1 MLTDGNVTDY
11 ADIRKLITGVTY
23 TPKGLETTSDC
34 LLNKYEV
41 IKVAYDRYN
50 STQIAI
56 DLTNDGA
63 PLVPYG
69 QGFISMSAP
78 TKQLEVLVRTGKL
91 KHDGDKVLAWSLQ
104 NVELRTDPAGNIKP
118 DKGKV
123 EGKGTRQ
130 NKIDPIV
137 SMVMGLGESMK
148 QEPEISDDDLK
159 VLSF

>member
-1 MLTDGNVTDY
+1 M
-11 ADIRKLITGVTY
+11 TY
-23 TPKGLETTSDC
+23 TPNGLVSSEDC
-34 LLNKYEV
+34 LLNKYD
-41 IKVAYDRYN
+41 IKKVAYDRYN

-69 QGFISMSAP
+69 QGFVSMSAP

-118 DKGKV
+118 DKGKTA
-123 EGKGTRQ
+123 GKGVRQ
-130 NKIDPIV
+130 SKIDPIV

-148 QEPEISDDDLK
+148 QAPEIDNNDLI
-159 VLSF
+159 VVSF